1 MRCLETALAIV
12 SACVGAGFAT
22 GREIV
27 SFFARYGAAGM
38 AGCALAAA
46 LLGALCA
53 GTMRAARRL
62 SAAELGALCRG
73 AFGETGGRAA
83 ALLYAAL
90 LCAAGGAMLAA
101 TGEACALMLPV
112 RHADRIGMLAAMSV
126 CFGTRRRGLKPL
138 AWLGVLLVPCCT
150 VLFALLLQMPAEA
163 GTAWRAAERSPG
175 RAALSAA
182 CYAAFNAAFSAG
194 VLCEAGAKEEAA
206 RSRAGAWLAA
216 AVFGAMLLLGGLA
229 FYKHCAA
236 AQGEPLTGGAACARF
251 RAGRVLAVRRVAAGG
266 RADELRRL
274 RPRACAHDSTVKNET
289 LSWLIALFMTALTAR
304 LRFAK
309 IVDALYPLLGAACML
324 CFAAIFLKTRGKNAR
339 HPCRG
344 ASGCAILAPINP
356 RKDEYG

>member
-1 MRCLETALAIV
+1 MRCLEIALAIV

-53 GTMRAARRL
+53 GTMRAARRA
-62 SAAELGALCRG
+62 SADNLGALCRS
-73 AFGETGGRAA
+73 ALGETGGRAA
-83 ALLYAAL
+83 AFLYAAL

-112 RHADRIGMLAAMSV
+112 RRADTIGALAALAG
-126 CFGTRRRGLKPL
+126 CFLTRKRGLKPL
-138 AWLGVLLVPCCT
+138 SWLGALLVPCCML
-150 VLFALLLQMPAEA
+150 LFALILRAPAA
-163 GTAWRAAERSPG
+163 RGQAWRAAENSPG

-216 AVFGAMLLLGGLA
+216 AIFGAMLLPGGLA

-236 AQGEPLTGGAACARF
+236 AQGKPLP
-251 RAGRVLAVRRVAAGG
+251 AVRLARAFGPAGYWLCAVSLLAAVLTSYAASV
-266 RADELRRL
+266 RALARMI
-274 RPRACAHDSTVKNET
+274 PVKNET
-289 LSWLIALFMTALTAR
+289 LCWLAALFMTALTAR

>member
-1 MRCLETALAIV
+1 MRCLEIALAIV

-175 RAALSAA
+175 CAALSAA

-194 VLCEAGAKEEAA
+194 VLCEAGAKEEMA
-206 RSRAGAWLAA
+206 RSRKSAWLAA

-236 AQGEPLTGGAACARF
+236 AQGEPLP
-251 RAGRVLAVRRVAAGG
+251 AVRLARAFGPAGYWLCAVSLLAAVLTSYAASA
-266 RADELRRL
+266 RALARMII
-274 RPRACAHDSTVKNET
+274 PKKET